1 MKANG
6 RPIQIDVIDWFNEAG
21 DAITP
26 LVAVAEV
33 KEQPERK
40 AAVALSSPPPSPPP
54 PPPPPPPQPG
64 SEAPPPVSRDPRRV

>member
-40 AAVALSSPPPSPPP
+40 AAVALSSPPPAAAAAARVGGPSP
-54 PPPPPPPQPG
+54 
-64 SEAPPPVSRDPRRV
+64 RVT

>member
-40 AAVALSSPPPSPPP
+40 AAVALSSPPPAAAAAAAAAARVGGPSP
-54 PPPPPPPQPG
+54 
-64 SEAPPPVSRDPRRV
+64 RVT

>member
-40 AAVALSSPPPSPPP
+40 AAVALSSPPRRRRRRRRSQGRRPLPPCHVTRA
-54 PPPPPPPQPG
+54 
-64 SEAPPPVSRDPRRV
+64 ECKC